1 VYKKALSG
9 TIVGI
14 LIGVTVAELLSR
26 HGVWPIDQIT
36 AFLLPAITGLAGL
49 LLLTMGREGTYTT
62 TIISLIVLVPM
73 LVWGALGIAD
83 VNENGELN
91 GSCSVT
97 ATSDLDSTTVT
108 DTSRGDPFQIAE
120 SGSLAWAST
129 SPEVFQ
135 DYEWRIDVVL
145 GGFALP
151 VASGTEPNEAGD
163 LENGNDVADIG
174 AYAAERGINLGLYAG
189 VYEVRGSA
197 ATCDGFGFVRV
208 VSDGLD
214 VVALIS
220 WGILAL
226 LLVIM
231 GTLFFPGRRM
241 GRTAS
246 DAAIERSETIDVA
259 DKLKG
264 YEAGSEELFRG
275 DDST

>member
-1 VYKKALSG
+1 MYKKALSG

-14 LIGVTVAELLSR
+14 LIGVTVAGLLSR
-26 HGVWPIDQIT
+26 HGAWPIDQIT
-36 AFLLPAITGLAGL
+36 AFLLPAITGLVGL

-91 GSCSVT
+91 GGCSVT
-97 ATSDLDSTTVT
+97 ATSDLDSTIVT
-108 DTSRGDPFQIAE
+108 DTSRGDPFEIAE
-120 SGSLAWAST
+120 SGNLAWTAT
-129 SPEVFQ
+129 APEVFQ
-135 DYEWRIDVVL
+135 GYEWRIDVVL

-151 VASGTEPNEAGD
+151 MASGTEPNDAGD
-163 LENGNDVADIG
+163 LENGNDVTDIG

-189 VYEVRGSA
+189 VHEVRGSA
-197 ATCDGFGFVRV
+197 AGCDGFGFVRV

-214 VVALIS
+214 VVAVIG
-220 WGILAL
+220 WGVLAL

-231 GTLFFPGRRM
+231 GILLFSGRR
-241 GRTAS
+241 GERTAS
-246 DAAIERSETIDVA
+246 DEAIERSESIDVA

-264 YEAGSEELFRG
+264 YEAGSEDLFRG

>member
-73 LVWGALGIAD
+73 LVWGALG
-83 VNENGELN
+83 
-91 GSCSVT
+91 
-97 ATSDLDSTTVT
+97 
-108 DTSRGDPFQIAE
+108 IAE